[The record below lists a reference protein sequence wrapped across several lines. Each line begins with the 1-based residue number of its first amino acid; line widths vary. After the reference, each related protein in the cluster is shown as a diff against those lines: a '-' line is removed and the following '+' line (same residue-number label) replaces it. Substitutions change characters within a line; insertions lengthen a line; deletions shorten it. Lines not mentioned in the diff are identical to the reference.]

1 VEGRGGEDGLTV
13 HARLACPG
21 LLDGLVPALAGL
33 VTGSVVL
40 FTAASTEEVGTF
52 PAWTLNGLN
61 SFATLDTFL
70 AIDVVDDVV
79 FAFYMGGRGADAADL
94 FAIGVGSAI
103 LVASLALREIWVFLP
118 CVQVDFSSKHIV
130 RVLGGDPLDNGAIWV
145 IKGEGDVAVNSVGS
159 V

>member
-1 VEGRGGEDGLTV
+1 VWGPGCLAEGRGGEDGLTV

-52 PAWTLNGLN
+52 PARTLDGLD
-61 SFATLDTFL
+61 SFAPLDTLL

-79 FAFYMGGRGADAADL
+79 FAFYMGGRVISKMAKYL
-94 FAIGVGSAI
+94 FLMVTFLHLFLLIRHFSVTFRTSTFI
-103 LVASLALREIWVFLP
+103 NTRHSLYKYVL
-118 CVQVDFSSKHIV
+118 FSYF
-130 RVLGGDPLDNGAIWV
+130 
-145 IKGEGDVAVNSVGS
+145 
-159 V
+159 